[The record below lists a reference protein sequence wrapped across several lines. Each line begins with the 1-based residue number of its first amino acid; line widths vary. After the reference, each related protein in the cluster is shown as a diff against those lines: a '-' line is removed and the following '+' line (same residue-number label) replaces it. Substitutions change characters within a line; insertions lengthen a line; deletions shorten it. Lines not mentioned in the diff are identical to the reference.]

1 MSKTTTRYEPKCGM
15 HGPSQRHDGY
25 KIGPVKCGKPATK
38 FVGGKPYCG
47 THYLDACY
55 FMAQQI
61 ASLSPLA
68 GESPAQILSSR
79 AAKIATIFHRFTGT
93 TLAAFEASRLP
104 SGDASRA
111 S

>member
-1 MSKTTTRYEPKCGM
+1 MKRYSPRCSM
-15 HGPSQRHDGY
+15 TLPVQRHSGCV
-25 KIGPVKCGKPATK
+25 IGPVKCSASATR

-68 GESPAQILSSR
+68 GENPAQILSSR
-79 AAKIATIFHRFTGT
+79 ATKIAAIFHRFTGT